1 MYRYIIY
8 MLFDVTRV
16 MVQILWLMHQLTQ
29 GVSAGSSLALVLKL
43 LSWADNHP
51 VVPPPALCDAIVG
64 WHFDSTSFAAGLV
77 CGILLYAV
85 VEFLITLRW
94 AIAQWV
100 ATRTGCQ
107 PVFDPKPRFKI
118 LA

>member
-1 MYRYIIY
+1 
-8 MLFDVTRV
+8 MLSHVICG

-43 LSWADNHP
+43 LSWADTP
-51 VVPPPALCDAIVG
+51 GAPLPPAFCDAIAV

-94 AIAQWV
+94 AITQWISARSGFQ
-100 ATRTGCQ
+100 ATI
-107 PVFDPKPRFKI
+107 DPKPRFKI